1 VLRPRQSPVYR
12 LPFTVHAFFVVLSV
26 ALTGNIAS
34 GKSTVTELFR
44 RWGATIIDADAL
56 VREAQMPGTPVLA
69 AIAQRFGPGVLHAD
83 GTLDRAALRSI
94 VLNDPPR
101 LAQLNAIVH
110 PEVQRRRDELMQRAA
125 ERGDRIVVSDIPLL
139 FEAADPTTFDA
150 VVLVDAP
157 LPIRRQRLLASRDL
171 TPEDADRLLAAQL
184 PADVKRPR
192 SDYVIDNDGDMG
204 VLERVARDVWKRLEA
219 RVG

>member
-1 VLRPRQSPVYR
+1 VLRPRQSSVYR

-94 VLNDPPR
+94 VLNDPPG

-192 SDYVIDNDGDMG
+192 SDYVIENDGDMG